1 MDVRGGG
8 KDLILK
14 FSHMTVK
21 IEGKG
26 LEALAEGLRR
36 QVVRYIQ
43 AQHKSDFLVSPDEG
57 YIGSITVEKATEP
70 DDLGSWAG

>member
-8 KDLILK
+8 KELTIN
-14 FSHMTVK
+14 FSYMTVK

-43 AQHKSDFLVSPDEG
+43 AQHVSEFEVKAEDR
-57 YIGSITVEKATEP
+57 YVASIKVEQALEP
-70 DDLGSWAG
+70 EELGS